1 VFSCRVQITDTFRG
15 SSPVRIAVT
24 GAVGFFV
31 LGVLISVLGPTL
43 PELRSRHGLD
53 ATGGAMLLAAYSVGS
68 AVGVG
73 IAGWFRHRAPIQR
86 LLSLG
91 ALGLAVGSAGVPAAP
106 NAVAAGAALFIAGL
120 GLGVVDL
127 LLNLLLARAFGGGS
141 GAVLIAASA
150 AFGVSAV
157 LTPLVVGREPS
168 DLTVPYLISA
178 TGAVLLL
185 ALTATL
191 RVAPTFA
198 AEGHRATREELRLM
212 LLLGGVLLGYVA
224 FESGVASWETTHLRD
239 AGGMSAGG
247 AANAVALFWLGV
259 TVGRLACAPLALRWH
274 PGRLVLA
281 SMALATATVAAAAYT
296 PYAVAAY
303 AVTGF
308 VVAPVF
314 PAVVSWHARAVPSS
328 RGATRMFAAGLAGP
342 VLGAPLLG
350 VAADAT
356 ETRAVPWVLAAF
368 ALATALTALVC
379 YRRAESGAPVA
390 AASAGT
396 AEALPR

>member
-1 VFSCRVQITDTFRG
+1 M
-15 SSPVRIAVT
+15 RIAVT

-31 LGVLISVLGPTL
+31 LGVLISVMGPTL

-73 IAGWFRHRAPIQR
+73 IAGWLRHRAPIQR

-106 NAVAAGAALFIAGL
+106 DALAAGTCLFVAGL

-141 GAVLIAASA
+141 GAVLIAVSA
-150 AFGVSAV
+150 TFGVSAV
-157 LTPLVVGREPS
+157 LTPLIVGREPA
-168 DLTVPYLISA
+168 DLTLPYLLSA
-178 TGAVLLL
+178 GGAVLLL

-191 RVAPTFA
+191 RAAPTFA
-198 AEGHRATREELRLM
+198 AAGRRATREELRLM

-224 FESGVASWETTHLRD
+224 FEAGVASWETTHLRD
-239 AGGMSAGG
+239 AAGMSAGG

-259 TVGRLACAPLALRWH
+259 TVGRLASAPLALRWH
-274 PGRLVLA
+274 PGRLALTA
-281 SMALATATVAAAAYT
+281 MALGTATVAAAAYT

-303 AVTGF
+303 AVTGL

-314 PAVVSWHARAVPSS
+314 PAVISWHARAVPSS

-342 VLGAPLLG
+342 VVGAPLLG

-368 ALATALTALVC
+368 GLATALAALVC
-379 YRRAESGAPVA
+379 YRRAETDAPV
-390 AASAGT
+390 SAPNTGA
-396 AEALPR
+396 AEAVPR